1 MQLGNPNPVANS
13 TDTQNL
19 LPPPQ
24 NPTDAPP
31 PPPPPHNPHNQ
42 PLNAFLIQTG
52 CWIS

>member
-24 NPTDAPP
+24 NPQ
-31 PPPPPHNPHNQ
+31 Q
-42 PLNAFLIQTG
+42 PTT
-52 CWIS
+52 